1 MIIQNISSGQSAL
14 PSRFVNNDAPAV
26 VADTPAPAIS
36 APTDT
41 SANVAIQPPSPQ
53 QLKAAVE
60 NVNKALQQSNLNL
73 EFSVD
78 PNTKTPVVK
87 MMDSQSGKVIRQ
99 YPSEEVIAIAQSI
112 DEYLSQHQ
120 LQSGMLLKQKA

>member
-1 MIIQNISSGQSAL
+1 MTLKNISLRFLAWVWVLALLAIANAYSQSATA
-14 PSRFVNNDAPAV
+14 SDGHPARTLV
-26 VADTPAPAIS
+26 IASHPYPERSV
-36 APTDT
+36 
-41 SANVAIQPPSPQ
+41 
-53 QLKAAVE
+53 
-60 NVNKALQQSNLNL
+60 VNKALQQSNLSL

-78 PNTKTPVVK
+78 PSTKTPVIK

>member
-14 PSRFVNNDAPAV
+14 PSRFVSNDAPAV
-26 VADTPAPAIS
+26 VADTPAPAAS
-36 APTDT
+36 APADT
-41 SANVAIQPPSPQ
+41 STNVATQPPSPQ

-60 NVNKALQQSNLNL
+60 NVNKALQQSNLSL

-78 PNTKTPVVK
+78 PSTKTPVIK

-112 DEYLSQHQ
+112 DEYQSQHQ